1 LPSLVAE
8 RIESVKAGVLSAII
22 FSLIDGLV
30 IAVNH
35 FFSLTFATSWQLGQV
50 SSIVDLLLR
59 IAIAMISG
67 FLFGVTYRYLIRG
80 ENNFHLNDGAVLA
93 FALVRG
99 FALIE
104 RTNPSLFWLVAI
116 IESVLSFSTVRVG
129 LDYALRIKL
138 VKPCK

>member
-1 LPSLVAE
+1 MPSLVAE

-22 FSLIDGLV
+22 FSLIDGIV

-35 FFSLTFATSWQLGQV
+35 FLSLTFSTSWQSGQV
-50 SSIVDLLLR
+50 SSIFDLLVR
-59 IAIAMISG
+59 FAIAMSSG

-104 RTNPSLFWLVAI
+104 GTNPSFFWLMAI
-116 IESVLSFSTVRVG
+116 IESILSFGIVRFG
-129 LDYALRIKL
+129 LDYALKSKL
-138 VKPCK
+138 VKPCN